1 MSTKSMNKTKN
12 QRKKQ
17 RFADRP
23 GKTSKITVPGRSRI
37 VSALSQLGKPA
48 TFDEICL
55 QLEVS
60 GKKAKDALSGRLQR
74 MQTAG
79 QIMQNRRKRYALP
92 RDMHLVTGRVIGHA
106 DGYGFVVPEEEG
118 ADLYLSPRQMRR
130 VLHGDRVLASV
141 TRVDKKGKREG
152 AIVEVIDSHPHVVGR
167 YLLEQGIGFV
177 QPDEKRIPQDI
188 HIPPNQSGKAENG
201 QIVVVEITEHPIVKR
216 HIVGKIVEILGDHM
230 APGMENEIAI
240 RKYDLPHKFPRSVT
254 REAKDA
260 ASADIVQ
267 ELPRRTDLRDI
278 PLVTIDGEDA
288 RDFDDAV
295 YCEPKGKGWRLLV
308 AIADVSFYVKSGTH
322 LDNEAYER
330 GNSVYFPNR
339 VLPMLPETLSNGMC
353 SLNPDEDRLCMVCD
367 MRVSPSGEVTSSK
380 FVEGVMRST
389 ARLTYNQVATYL
401 DSKNANSLEK
411 NSHAAP
417 QLDNLYA
424 VFQALLTARGKRGSL
439 DLEIPEAYIE
449 FDKQSRI
456 KNISAR
462 HRNHAH
468 RLIEECMLAANVAA
482 AKFISKDRGGAVYR
496 VHDAPGSEK
505 LMELRQ
511 FLAGLGLR
519 LGGGDSPSAKDYA
532 KTVADV
538 RKRPEIEGL
547 VQTVL
552 LRSLSQAMYSTEK
565 GEHFAL
571 NYPMY
576 THFTSPIRRYPDL
589 VVHRTIKTLIHKQ
602 AKAKKS
608 KTHISMPE
616 MADHC
621 SFTERRADD
630 ATRDAVQWLKAEYML
645 DKIGATFDGTVSG
658 VTAFGLFVQLDSVF
672 VEGLIHVTAL
682 GDDYYDF
689 DPLKYRLMGH
699 RSGRVFRLGDKLNIR
714 VMAVNLDEAK
724 IDFELNEYETPRKR
738 AKKSKKK
745 TVKKTTRRRKRKA
758 KKR

>member
-1 MSTKSMNKTKN
+1 
-12 QRKKQ
+12 
-17 RFADRP
+17 
-23 GKTSKITVPGRSRI
+23 
-37 VSALSQLGKPA
+37 
-48 TFDEICL
+48 
-55 QLEVS
+55 
-60 GKKAKDALSGRLQR
+60 
-74 MQTAG
+74 
-79 QIMQNRRKRYALP
+79 
-92 RDMHLVTGRVIGHA
+92 
-106 DGYGFVVPEEEG
+106 
-118 ADLYLSPRQMRR
+118 
-130 VLHGDRVLASV
+130 
-141 TRVDKKGKREG
+141 
-152 AIVEVIDSHPHVVGR
+152 
-167 YLLEQGIGFV
+167 
-177 QPDEKRIPQDI
+177 
-188 HIPPNQSGKAENG
+188 
-201 QIVVVEITEHPIVKR
+201 
-216 HIVGKIVEILGDHM
+216 
-230 APGMENEIAI
+230 
-240 RKYDLPHKFPRSVT
+240 
-254 REAKDA
+254 
-260 ASADIVQ
+260 
-267 ELPRRTDLRDI
+267 
-278 PLVTIDGEDA
+278 
-288 RDFDDAV
+288 
-295 YCEPKGKGWRLLV
+295 
-308 AIADVSFYVKSGTH
+308 H

-339 VLPMLPETLSNGMC
+339 VLPMLPESLSNGMC
-353 SLNPDEDRLCMVCD
+353 SLNPDDDRLCMVCD
-367 MRVSPSGEVTSSK
+367 MRISPSGEVTSSR
-380 FVEGVMRST
+380 FVEGLMRST
-389 ARLTYNQVATYL
+389 ARLTYNQVAAYL
-401 DSKNANSLEK
+401 NTKNANSLKK

-424 VFQALLTARGKRGSL
+424 VFQALLHARGKRGSL

-482 AKFISKDRGGAVYR
+482 AEYISKKPGGAVYR

-519 LGGGDSPSAKDYA
+519 LGGGESPSAKDYA
-532 KTVADV
+532 KTIAEV

-552 LRSLSQAMYSTEK
+552 LRSLSQAMYSVEK

-589 VVHRTIKTLIHKQ
+589 VVHRTIKSLIHKQ
-602 AKAKKS
+602 SKAKRTEK
-608 KTHISMPE
+608 HISIPE

-645 DKIGATFDGTVSG
+645 DKIGETFDGTVSG

-689 DPLKYRLMGH
+689 DPLKYRLMGQ
-699 RSGRVFRLGDKLNIR
+699 RSGRVFRLGEKLSIR
-714 VMAVNLDEAK
+714 VMAVNLDAAK
-724 IDFELNEYETPRKR
+724 IDFELNKAEFFPKKR
-738 AKKSKKK
+738 AKKSKK
-745 TVKKTTRRRKRKA
+745 RIA
-758 KKR
+758 KKRTTKKATKTSSRRHKTRKR